1 MFTKF
6 HHIWT
11 NPSRGFRCRTLNF
24 GVFSYA
30 SATQNRGSQGLYDK
44 TVSRIKLK
52 PFPVDRTYKILLLYM
67 FSGHLVHFLIVNY
80 SVHFGDFY
88 DSGLFLQSFQI
99 PPEDATLQ
107 RATRNTIR
115 LLDLVSESDRG
126 NSNLILRLYDK

>member
-44 TVSRIKLK
+44 TVSRIILK
-52 PFPVDRTYKILLLYM
+52 PFPVDRTYKILLLYI
-67 FSGHLVHFLIVNY
+67 FSAHLVHFRILDY
-80 SVHFGDFY
+80 SVLFGDFY
-88 DSGLFLQSFQI
+88 DSQTILTKFSTYINPVLHAHFFSGCVPTAMHHNYGLHFS
-99 PPEDATLQ
+99 T
-107 RATRNTIR
+107 
-115 LLDLVSESDRG
+115 
-126 NSNLILRLYDK
+126 